1 MTAAERHMALV
12 LELRRGRL
20 EVGLLRLAMP
30 LELALGP
37 RRMQAAV
44 IVGEEAA
51 RRHQLGEHQ
60 PLVLAEL
67 AIGAT
72 HLERVVMP
80 LPQEDLSVRQHPVL
94 LMLRLQEGLSPRQLP
109 VR

>member
-1 MTAAERHMALV
+1 MTAAERPMV
-12 LELRRGRL
+12 LAHGLRRGRL

-37 RRMQAAV
+37 RRTQAVV
-44 IVGEEAA
+44 IVGEEVA

-72 HLERVVMP
+72 HLERVVTP
-80 LPQEDLSVRQHPVL
+80 LHQEDLSVLQLPAL